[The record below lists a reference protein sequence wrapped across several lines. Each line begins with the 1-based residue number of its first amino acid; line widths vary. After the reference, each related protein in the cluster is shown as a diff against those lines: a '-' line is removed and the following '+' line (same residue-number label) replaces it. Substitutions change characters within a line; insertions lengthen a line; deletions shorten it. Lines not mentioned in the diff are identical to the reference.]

1 MKERKDKQPI
11 WLENRPNRNVAS
23 LDSLSEDGYEIGDK
37 GQSARDIETEIEID
51 LFIKR
56 LTPKQQVVVRML
68 YEGYNVDYI
77 AKKQKV
83 GIRAINRLIERV
95 QRNVPF

>member
-23 LDSLSEDGYEIGDK
+23 LDDYEVGDNGK
-37 GQSARDIETEIEID
+37 NARDIEAQIEVD
-51 LFIKR
+51 LFIKQ

-83 GIRAINRLIERV
+83 GTRAINRLIERV